1 MDLPVFEPMPMPVC
15 GTRSKDLNRRDKLAL
30 REKYGKKK
38 VGRPNTMAR
47 FEIVELLEDYF
58 ANDYTI
64 RGLANKYQIHETT
77 VNSYISRMFSKK
89 LDELTEIRVFN
100 SKV

>member
-15 GTRSKDLNRRDKLAL
+15 GTRSKDLKRRDKLAL
-30 REKYGKKK
+30 RKKYGKKK

-64 RGLANKYQIHETT
+64 RGLAYKYKIHEVT
-77 VNSYISRMFSKK
+77 VNSYIARMFGKRP
-89 LDELTEIRVFN
+89 DETTIVLILK